1 MKQSAVKLA
10 IFEKLAEVEALL
22 LEAECDGEQL
32 AELACF
38 AEVDGA
44 LSTLVQTVDYYVD

>member
-22 LEAECDGEQL
+22 LEAECDGAQL
-32 AELACF
+32 AELECF
-38 AEVDGA
+38 EEVDTA
-44 LSTLVQTVDYYVD
+44 LAHLTQAVDYYVD

>member
-22 LEAECDGEQL
+22 LEAQCDGAQL
-32 AELACF
+32 AELECF
-38 AEVDGA
+38 EEVDTA
-44 LSTLVQTVDYYVD
+44 LAHLTQAVDYYVD